1 MPAPLDIKVRAVH
14 PDDATAILRVHEQS
28 IRELGPTGYAPEE
41 VESWAAGLRA
51 EGYVEEMASGET
63 LLVAEAE
70 SRIVG
75 FGGLKSEEIN
85 TLYVA
90 PEMARRGVGSALL
103 QSLESIAR
111 DRGRRR
117 LRLTATLI
125 GEPFYRR
132 HGYRE
137 LDRRKHPTRGGIL
150 IDSVVME
157 KDLAA

>member
-51 EGYVEEMASGET
+51 EGYVEKKAFGDT
-63 LLVAEAE
+63 TLVAVAE
-70 SRIVG
+70 SRVVG
-75 FGGLKSEEIN
+75 FGSLKNQEVN
-85 TLYVA
+85 ALYVA

-103 QSLESIAR
+103 QSLEAIAR

-137 LDRRKHPTRGGIL
+137 LDRRKHPTRGGLL
-150 IDSVVME
+150 IESVVMA
-157 KDLAA
+157 KDLTA